1 VKPNTNT
8 GVNRRRKRQSGTE
21 FIEFALSSLLLF
33 PLMMGVVIIGINLG
47 RSIQVAQVCRD
58 AGSMYVRG
66 IDFSQAANKNELVR
80 LANGMGMTASGG
92 SGVVIFS
99 KVQYIPASAC
109 TGIPNCNSNK
119 YIVIQRL
126 TVGSTS
132 VTSSRL
138 GPTGSVSTDSYGNVT
153 NYMTDPNAVSPN
165 FTNIMTLAAN
175 EYAFVAE
182 TSFLSPDLT
191 SVGGSSS
198 TGVYARS
205 VY

>member
-1 VKPNTNT
+1 MIPRHNS
-8 GVNRRRKRQSGTE
+8 GVSRRRKRQSGTE

-33 PLMMGVVIIGINLG
+33 PLMMGTVIIGLNLG

-80 LANGMGMTASGG
+80 LASGMGMTASGG

-99 KVQYIPASAC
+99 KVQYIPASSC

-119 YIVIQRL
+119 YVVTQRL

-138 GPTGSVSTDSYGNVT
+138 GPTGNVTTDSSGNVA
-153 NYMTDPNAVSPN
+153 NYMTDPNAVSTN
-165 FTNIMTLAAN
+165 FTSIMTLAAN

-182 TSFLSPDLT
+182 ASFLSLDLT
-191 SVGGSSS
+191 AVGGSSS
-198 TGVYARS
+198 AGIYARS

>member
-1 VKPNTNT
+1 MKPNS
-8 GVNRRRKRQSGTE
+8 GVNRRRKRQGGTE

-33 PLMMGVVIIGINLG
+33 PLMMGVVIIGLNLG

-66 IDFSQAANKNELVR
+66 IDFSQPANQNELVR
-80 LANGMGMTASGG
+80 LANGMGMTANGG

-109 TGIPNCNSNK
+109 TGIPNCNSNQ
-119 YIVIQRL
+119 YVVLQRL
-126 TVGSTS
+126 TVGATS
-132 VTSSRL
+132 VTSSRI
-138 GPTGSVSTDSYGNVT
+138 GPAGTVTTDSSGNVA
-153 NYMTDPNAVSPN
+153 NYMTDPHAVASN

-182 TSFLSPDLT
+182 ASFLSLDLT
-191 SVGGSSS
+191 AVGGSSS
-198 TGVYARS
+198 TGIYARS